1 MLEEIRPTLQLRT
14 KKKKKLCCILEGKAT
29 LTNRQNWKTK
39 AKLLKFSVMT
49 QFIIAVNS
57 LGETDKSVG
66 QLDIGQANQ

>member
-1 MLEEIRPTLQLRT
+1 MLEEIRRTLQLRT

-57 LGETDKSVG
+57 LAEIDNSVG
-66 QLDIGQANQ
+66 QLAVKGLNQ

>member
-1 MLEEIRPTLQLRT
+1 MLKEIRPTQQFRT

-39 AKLLKFSVMT
+39 GKLLKFSVMT